1 MRVSDCYRGL
11 LLLYPADFRRQFSE
25 EIVSVFEQRAS
36 DRATSGE
43 PATFAFFAIEFVS
56 IVKGASTMWVTKIL
70 SVKSEL
76 ARLEAPN
83 TAGSFL
89 TLAELTEQRGTAI
102 KNMVASIA
110 KHDFINAR
118 HYSDEE
124 VRLKRLIQNLR
135 SADSVAES
143 RTA

>member
-1 MRVSDCYRGL
+1 MRVSDFYRGL

-25 EIVSVFEQRAS
+25 EIVSVFEQRAR
-36 DRATSGE
+36 DQATSGE
-43 PATFAFFAIEFVS
+43 PAFFAVEFVS
-56 IVKGASTMWVTKIL
+56 IVKGASTMWLTKIL

-76 ARLEAPN
+76 VPPEAPD

-89 TLAELTEQRGTAI
+89 TLAELAERRSTAI

-118 HYSDEE
+118 QYSDEE
-124 VRLKRLIQNLR
+124 VRLKRLIQNVG

-143 RTA
+143 GTAW